1 MFSLFIILIIRITL
15 KIIIMCRHNLIPTF
29 KPVSTYKYIFPITLR
44 ISLAFYDYKQTKAT
58 TTFCVKDK

>member
-1 MFSLFIILIIRITL
+1 
-15 KIIIMCRHNLIPTF
+15 MCRHNLIPTF